1 MTCAI
6 IDDEPLAVK
15 LLESYVEKTPEL
27 TLCGSYS
34 SAVKAIGGLAQQPVD
49 ILFLDINMPDVDGIS
64 FARMIQNG
72 NMQIVFTTAFSEY
85 AVESYKVSA
94 ADYLLKPIVYEDFL
108 ASISK
113 ATKII
118 ETRKVAAANNADNA
132 PAAHNDCIYVRSD
145 YKLMRLATDD
155 INYIE
160 GLKDYVKIHFVDDRP
175 PVLTLASILAVEASL
190 PKNFMRV
197 HRSYIVNLDKITI
210 IERGSIIFGEEA
222 LPISDSYK
230 EKLQAYIQERTFNAR

>member
-15 LLESYVEKTPEL
+15 LLETYVQKTPGL
-27 TLCGSYS
+27 TLNGSYS

-49 ILFLDINMPDVDGIS
+49 ILFLDIQMPDVDGMS

-72 NMQIVFTTAFSEY
+72 NMQIIFTTAYSEY
-85 AVESYKVSA
+85 AAESYKVAA

-118 ETRKVAAANNADNA
+118 ETRKVAANNNADLA
-132 PAAHNDCIYVRSD
+132 PASHNDCIYVRSD

-210 IERGSIIFGEEA
+210 IERGNIIFGEEA

-230 EKLQAYIQERTFNAR
+230 EKLQAYIQEHTFNAR

>member
-15 LLESYVEKTPEL
+15 LLENYVERTPEL

-49 ILFLDINMPDVDGIS
+49 ILFLDINMPDVDGMS

-72 NMQIVFTTAFSEY
+72 NVQIIFTTAFSEY

-108 ASISK
+108 SAVARAAKNIENGK
-113 ATKII
+113 AQA
-118 ETRKVAAANNADNA
+118 ET
-132 PAAHNDCIYVRSD
+132 PAEQKPCDDCVFIKTD
-145 YKLMRLATDD
+145 YKLVRLNYDD

-160 GLKDYVKIHFVDDRP
+160 GLKDYVKINLTDDRLP
-175 PVLTLASILAVEASL
+175 ILTLASIHAVEAGL
-190 PKNFMRV
+190 PKSFMRV
-197 HRSYIVNLDKITI
+197 HRSYIVNLNKITL
-210 IERGSIIFGEEA
+210 IERGSIVFGKETV
-222 LPISDSYK
+222 PISDSYK
-230 EKLQAYIQERTFNAR
+230 EQLQNFIQERTIAGR

>member
-27 TLCGSYS
+27 FLSGSYS

-72 NMQIVFTTAFSEY
+72 NMQIIFTTAFSQY
-85 AVESYKVSA
+85 AAESYKVSA
-94 ADYLLKPIVYEDFL
+94 ADYLLKPIEYEAFL
-108 ASISK
+108 AAITK

-118 ETRKVAAANNADNA
+118 ETRKVAAASTPDTYSA
-132 PAAHNDCIYVRSD
+132 PHNDCIYVRSD
-145 YKLMRLATDD
+145 YKLLRIPTAD

-160 GLKDYVKIHFVDDRP
+160 GLKDYVMIHLSDGRQS
-175 PVLTLASILAVEASL
+175 LSTLASIHAVEANL
-190 PKNFMRV
+190 PKNFMRI

-210 IERGSIIFGEEA
+210 IERGCIIFGEEA
-222 LPISDSYK
+222 LPISDTYK
-230 EKLQAYIQERTFNAR
+230 EKLQAYIQERSFSSR